1 MRKIQSKIAVLL
13 SLLMVVTLF
22 SSIGVP
28 SAFAL
33 IDGTSGGG
41 LTLTGYTTG
50 TGKESNP
57 YINYE
62 SKITLTGTFANSING
77 ENLRLKIYTNNGANE
92 EDLSSTKPSVDL
104 GTRTFSFRDID
115 LKAGMNKIVFYE
127 TNGSVTSDLLAFFVQ
142 YNNTPV
148 LSDLEV
154 EDVDL
159 ITDPTVIRITSS
171 NNKRVSLTGKA
182 TNADSVKIVN
192 KTTGKEFVDDV
203 NQSGTFAVDVDVL
216 LGVNKFDI
224 VAYNSTREVGL
235 KERSIVVTLTGG
247 AQGESD
253 QFYSVNLTDEKGT
266 VATTDDEILMTM
278 EPEKTPILSKAIPAT
293 LKVTGTALIYAPSNI
308 EILKQFDNS
317 TPPVIV
323 DAYANVITLYETNPS
338 GSRTAQAIN
347 GAISAPTIKNLSG
360 DFKQFDVSANLATP
374 AGTFKDGYT
383 YELQMSYKYVE
394 SVTSNGNTTKTT
406 KGPAIVKNYSY
417 KFKYIDSASPR
428 INGIQNKV
436 ENKAIVLGDDE
447 VNAIRVSP
455 LVLTIDGANIDT
467 FEVYYNDSA
476 TPLPA
481 ADYSYVAA
489 DKELTLKQL
498 PPGETKVK
506 LVGKKS
512 TKPDVTAEFIM
523 KPEIAP
529 FVEVSY
535 SESGTRKFIDNTWQ
549 ITDLSQVADLD
560 VKVTNYTWDSSRDF
574 VYLNGEADSDKV
586 TQTSPVSGSG
596 YSTRLLATNFSSK
609 LKSGN
614 NTLKFVLG
622 NTPNAVYTYTIFYS
636 NQKMPKLDNVQFKVE
651 NNKKDVTLEKK
662 SDGDSYETSTFFLS
676 EFSFSVKDATSVQ
689 VLKDG
694 STIASYKYVDT
705 NSPADGI
712 LDEWQHQDGEVSAA
726 RKKAADTNTDL
737 VNVFNN
743 RNFPSS
749 LDDEEQKDRT
759 FTANMTSRQY
769 GNDLLDELESLG
781 LSGQDLEDR
790 LELFPLTLNK
800 GNTTNYEIVVSD
812 GNVATR
818 HKFSIK
824 QNSNSWE
831 ILYPVKEEN
840 AEYAR
845 VNSNSIPI
853 KIFAENA
860 TKVLFG
866 KTEAVA
872 HNTDKPDFEYNEELG
887 KSVPQS
893 YYVFEAN
900 VPLKAGLN
908 TIKYSVVVGGQTYN
922 DEVKIY
928 NVNSTVS
935 GAESRDVM
943 GKKLSFS
950 VFDKALELKFN
961 KGTVLLAPSV
971 EREGN
976 DVRPPAT
983 DIFTDVP
990 LYFAM
995 ADRATGKVNL
1005 DDSST
1010 RNDMEDILELT
1021 TEFNYA
1027 SPLYYIDAGNAEAG
1041 GDEDERQPGGRDP
1054 YFEGEINGKQMDT
1067 FIERWENNLVPS
1079 EAGTLSIQY
1088 DPSIVNAAN
1097 NIMTVF
1103 YNNGDEWINLGGV
1116 VNTSKKV
1123 ITVPFK
1129 GFGYYMVM
1137 KTKETFTDVIH
1148 HDFARDAIETLFAK
1162 GIMMD
1167 APGTGFGTE
1176 LKISRGE
1183 FTTMLVKA
1191 LDLPINA
1198 GPYEGNDEDDPTSP
1212 TFRDVRPSGDI
1223 DWKYQYKYIET
1234 AARAG
1239 IVRGKDTR
1247 AFFPD
1252 DSLTREEAAIMISR
1266 ALNLKTTGNVDVA
1279 KANLL
1284 KLFTDGKDVGT
1295 YAAPSVLA
1303 VTKAKI
1309 MNGEP
1314 NDATAKKPTYRFS
1327 PQNDL
1332 TRAEMAVITI
1342 RILVQLKKLPKQ

>member
-13 SLLMVVTLF
+13 SLLMIVTLF
-22 SSIGVP
+22 SSVGVP

-33 IDGTSGGG
+33 IDGPSGGG
-41 LTLTGYTTG
+41 LTLTGYDSTQ
-50 TGKESNP
+50 GKESNP

-62 SKITLTGTFANSING
+62 SKITLSGTYASGING
-77 ENLRLKIYTNNGANE
+77 ENLRLKIYTNNGDSE
-92 EDLSSTKPSVDL
+92 EDLSSTKPAVEVS
-104 GTRTFSFRDID
+104 TRTFTFRDVE
-115 LKAGMNKIVFYE
+115 LKAGMNRIVFYE
-127 TNGSVTSDLLAFFVQ
+127 TNGSVTNDLLAFFVQ

-148 LSDLEV
+148 LSELEV

-159 ITDPTVIRITSS
+159 ISDPTVIRIPSS
-171 NNKRVSLTGKA
+171 NSKRVTVTGKA
-182 TNADSVKIVN
+182 VNADSVKVVN
-192 KTTGKEFVDDV
+192 KTTGKAFVDDV

-224 VAYNSTREVGL
+224 VAFNSSREVGL

-247 AQGESD
+247 VQGEAD
-253 QFYSVNLTDEKGT
+253 QFYSAGLYTNAGSTTSFFNLEPEQTPIYSPTGAAPTTFTVKGT
-266 VATTDDEILMTM
+266 SLV
-278 EPEKTPILSKAIPAT
+278 
-293 LKVTGTALIYAPSNI
+293 YAPSTVQ
-308 EILKQFDNS
+308 ILAQLD
-317 TPPVIV
+317 TTTA
-323 DAYANVITLYETNPS
+323 DALDTINNYAKVITVRAIDPATNAS
-338 GSRTAQAIN
+338 DVVAEGN
-347 GAISAPTIKNLSG
+347 LPTMPTMKNLSG
-360 DFKQFDVSANLATP
+360 DFKQFDVSADINLLTLNP
-374 AGTFKDGYT
+374 GFTWQNGWT
-383 YELQMSYKYVE
+383 YEVEMGYKYVK
-394 SVTSNGNTTKTT
+394 SATSNGNTTKSDET
-406 KGPAIVKNYSY
+406 AVVKNYSY
-417 KFKYIDSASPR
+417 KFKYVDSSSPR
-428 INGIQNKV
+428 INSVVNKT
-436 ENKAIVLGDDE
+436 ENKTLVLGDDE
-447 VNAIRVSP
+447 VNSIKVSP
-455 LVLTIDGANIDT
+455 LVIKINGANIGAVDLY
-467 FEVYYNDSA
+467 FNDSP
-476 TPLPA
+476 TKLVLNT
-481 ADYSYVAA
+481 DYTFNDTTDEVT
-489 DKELTLKQL
+489 LTKL
-498 PPGETKVK
+498 PPGETKVR
-506 LVGKKS
+506 LVGQINSS
-512 TKPDVTAEFIM
+512 TSTPTAEVEFVI

-529 FVEVSY
+529 FLELSY
-535 SESGTRKFIDNTWQ
+535 DNSGKRVFVDSTLNV
-549 ITDLSQVADLD
+549 TDLTQVPDLD
-560 VKVTNYTWDSSRDF
+560 VKVTNYTWTPSTDK
-574 VYLNGEADSDKV
+574 VYLNGVEITEVAG
-586 TQTSPVSGSG
+586 TSPYHARISKTLLNSG
-596 YSTRLLATNFSSK
+596 ATV
-609 LKSGN
+609 LKSGSN
-614 NTLKFVLG
+614 ELKFEMV
-622 NTPNAVYTYTIFYS
+622 NVPNAIYTYTIFYS
-636 NQKMPKLDNVQFKVE
+636 NQKLPTLENVQFKVE
-651 NNKKDVTLEKK
+651 QNKDDITLEKK
-662 SDGDSYETSTFFLS
+662 SDGNSYETSAFFLS

-694 STIASYKYVDT
+694 NVIASYKYASGNWSHQSADVDK
-705 NSPADGI
+705 
-712 LDEWQHQDGEVSAA
+712 A
-726 RKKAADTNTDL
+726 RKEAVENNSDL
-737 VNVFNN
+737 EDVFDN
-743 RNFPSS
+743 RNFPISLSS
-749 LDDEEQKDRT
+749 ASTQNRT

-769 GNDLLDELESLG
+769 GNELLDELESLG
-781 LSGQDLEDR
+781 LSGQELEDR
-790 LELFPLTLNK
+790 LELFPLTLSK
-800 GNTTNYEIVVSD
+800 GATTNYEIVVSD
-812 GNVATR
+812 GNVASR
-818 HKFSIK
+818 HKLAIK
-824 QNSNSWE
+824 QNSHSWE
-831 ILYPVKEEN
+831 ILSPLKEEN
-840 AEYAR
+840 APYAM
-845 VNSNSIPI
+845 VNSNNVPI

-866 KTEAVA
+866 KTEAIA

-887 KSVPQS
+887 KSLPQS

-908 TIKYSVVVGGQTYN
+908 TIKYSVVVAGQTYT
-922 DEVKIY
+922 DEVKIF
-928 NVNSTVS
+928 NVNSTIS
-935 GAESRDVM
+935 GAESRDTL

-950 VFDKALELKFN
+950 VFDKALELKFP
-961 KGTVLLAPSV
+961 KGTVLVAPSI

-983 DIFTDVP
+983 DVFTDVP
-990 LYFAM
+990 IYFAM
-995 ADRATGKVNL
+995 ADRTTGKVNL

-1010 RNDMEDILELT
+1010 RNDMEDILQLT
-1021 TEFNYA
+1021 SEFNYA

-1079 EAGTLSIQY
+1079 EAGTLTIQY

-1295 YAAPSVLA
+1295 YAAPAVLA